1 MKKLISVLLAL
12 LLLLSSCALAD
23 KAVIHSPMILD
34 TDIAP
39 APSADITP
47 VEIEQ
52 EKPLN
57 GIIIGIDP
65 GHQDHPNYDKER
77 VSPYTDEMKMKVTG
91 GTASCT
97 TGTAEYIVV
106 LDIGLALRDA
116 LIEQG
121 ATVYMTR
128 ESHDVDISNL
138 ERATMMNEYGCDAVL
153 RVHLNGSTDSSV
165 HGIGMYVKSFG
176 DGAEESYAIG
186 EKLLTALGEST
197 GSVTEPIH
205 QRDSYTG
212 LNWSTVPCVL
222 MELGYMSNPEE
233 DAKLLTEEYQALLVE
248 GIVNGML
255 AYFAE
260 NPKQVS
266 EEELNEA
273 ELSEEE
279 LPELAENFDPEADD
293 EEPEESGEEPEEV
306 KLPLS
311 GISIGIDP
319 GHQDHANNEKEPVAP
334 GSSEMKAKV
343 SSGTAG
349 CVTRVPEYEVVLQVA
364 FKFKALLEEQGAT
377 VYMTR
382 ESHDVD
388 ISNVERATMMNDLGV
403 DAVLRLHCNGY
414 NDNTWHGI
422 GMWVKSKGEGAEE
435 SKAIAEVVIQ
445 AMGEATGAKCENIHI
460 SDTYTGLNWST
471 VPCIL
476 VEMGYQSNP
485 EEDKLLASDEY
496 QQKLAEGMTEG
507 LLRYFAE
514 TENESEP
521 SEPVGE

>member
-1 MKKLISVLLAL
+1 MKKLIALVLAL
-12 LLLLSSCALAD
+12 LLLTSCALAD

-39 APSADITP
+39 APADDIAP

-57 GIIIGIDP
+57 GVIIGIDP

-128 ESHDVDISNL
+128 ETNDVDISNL
-138 ERATMMNEYGCDAVL
+138 ERAEMMNKYGCDAVL

-212 LNWSTVPCVL
+212 LNWSKVPCVL

-255 AYFAE
+255 AYFTE
-260 NPKQVS
+260 NPKVS
-266 EEELNEA
+266 DEEIDPVLGEVT
-273 ELSEEE
+273 
-279 LPELAENFDPEADD
+279 LPELDENFDPEAEDD
-293 EEPEESGEEPEEV
+293 EEQTEEQPEEEIEEV

-319 GHQDHANNEKEPVAP
+319 GHQDHANWDKEPVAP

-460 SDTYTGLNWST
+460 SDSYTGLNWST
-471 VPCIL
+471 VPCVLI
-476 VEMGYQSNP
+476 EMGYQSNP
-485 EEDKLLASDEY
+485 DEDKLLATDEY

-514 TENESEP
+514 TDNESEP